1 MDYLRKTKT
10 NYMKKITTYEDLM
23 FDLIDNKIT
32 MVNPNEFQTIFKHHL
47 KISEVEGDIVECG
60 CWRGGF
66 SIFLSYI
73 FQDKNIWV
81 CDSFEGFQPLE
92 IAKHQYS
99 KERHTPQFTHNVVGP
114 LAISLE
120 EVKFHFKNY
129 GLGDQDRI
137 KFVKGFV
144 KDSLPNSG
152 IEKVALLRIDVDA
165 YSATLETLEELYDK
179 VQPGG
184 YIIFDDS
191 CLYET
196 LDAIKTFFKQKNLPE
211 TINHPVTGESLNINQ
226 RHTNDDS
233 GLPAG
238 CYIIK

>member
-1 MDYLRKTKT
+1 MKT
-10 NYMKKITTYEDLM
+10 ITTYEDLIQ
-23 FDLIDNKIT
+23 DLIDNKIT
-32 MVNPNEFQTIFKHHL
+32 MVRPDEFKTIFKHYEN
-47 KISEVEGDIVECG
+47 ISKVEGDVVECG
-60 CWRGGF
+60 VWRGGF

-81 CDSFEGFQPLE
+81 CDSYEGFQPLE
-92 IAKHQYS
+92 TAKHQYN
-99 KERHTPQFTHNVVGP
+99 KERHTPQYTHNAVGP
-114 LAISLE
+114 LGISLE
-120 EVKFHFKNY
+120 EVQSHFKTY
-129 GLGDQDRI
+129 GLENQDRI

-196 LDAIKTFFKQKNLPE
+196 LDAIKTFFKQRNLPE
-211 TINHPVTGESLNINQ
+211 FINHPVTDQPLNINL

-238 CYIIK
+238 CYIIKNN

>member
-1 MDYLRKTKT
+1 MKT
-10 NYMKKITTYEDLM
+10 ISTYEDLVQ
-23 FDLIDNKIT
+23 DLIDNKIT
-32 MVNPNEFQTIFKHHL
+32 MVNPNEFKTIFNHYDNIF
-47 KISEVEGDIVECG
+47 KIKGDIVECG
-60 CWRGGF
+60 AWRGGF
-66 SIFLSYI
+66 SIFLSHLFY
-73 FQDKNIWV
+73 DKNIWV

-92 IAKHQYS
+92 NAKHQYN
-99 KERHTPQFTHNVVGP
+99 KERHTPYFTHNTVGP

-120 EVKFHFKNY
+120 EVQSHFKTY
-129 GLGDQDRI
+129 GLGEETRI
-137 KFVKGFV
+137 KFLKGFV

-152 IEKVALLRIDVDA
+152 IEKIALLRIDVDA

-196 LDAIKTFFKQKNLPE
+196 LDAIKVFFKQRNLLE
-211 TINHPVTGESLNINQ
+211 IINHPVTGESLDINQ

-238 CYIIK
+238 CYIIKS

>member
-1 MDYLRKTKT
+1 MKT
-10 NYMKKITTYEDLM
+10 ITTHEDLVQ
-23 FDLIDNKIT
+23 DLIDNKIT
-32 MVNPNEFQTIFKHHL
+32 MVNPNEFQTIFKHYDNIS
-47 KISEVEGDIVECG
+47 KIEGDIVECG
-60 CWRGGF
+60 VWRGGF

-81 CDSFEGFQPLE
+81 CDSYEGFQPLE

-99 KERHTPQFTHNVVGP
+99 KERHTPNYTHNSIGP
-114 LAISLE
+114 LGISLE
-120 EVKFHFKNY
+120 EVQSHFRTY
-129 GLGDQDRI
+129 GLGEEERI
-137 KFVKGFV
+137 KFLKGFV
-144 KDSLPNSG
+144 KDTLPTSG

-179 VQPGG
+179 VQFGG

-196 LDAIKTFFKQKNLPE
+196 LDAIKVFFKQRNLSE
-211 TINHPVTGESLNINQ
+211 YLLHPVTNERLDLNI

-233 GLPAG
+233 GFPAG
-238 CYIIK
+238 CYIIKN

>member
-1 MDYLRKTKT
+1 
-10 NYMKKITTYEDLM
+10 MKSTESITTYEE
-23 FDLIDNKIT
+23 LIHDIIGNKIT
-32 MVNPNEFQTIFKHHL
+32 MVRLNEFNTIL
-47 KISEVEGDIVECG
+47 NNYENISNIDGDVVECG

-66 SIFLSYI
+66 SIFLSHV
-73 FQDKNIWV
+73 FSDKNIWV
-81 CDSFEGFQPLE
+81 SDSFQGFQPLE
-92 IAKHQYS
+92 GAKHQYE
-99 KERHTPQFTHNVVGP
+99 KERHTPLFTYNAIGP

-120 EVKFHFKNY
+120 EVKSHFEHY

-137 KFVKGFV
+137 KFLKGFV
-144 KDSLPNSG
+144 KDTLPTSG

-165 YSATLETLEELYDK
+165 YSATLEVLEELYNK

-196 LDAIKTFFKQKNLPE
+196 LDAIKYFFKEKNLPE
-211 TINHPVTGESLNINQ
+211 FILHPVTNEKLDLNKT
-226 RHTNDDS
+226 HTLDNS
-233 GLPAG
+233 GFPPG

>member
-1 MDYLRKTKT
+1 MKT
-10 NYMKKITTYEDLM
+10 ITTYEELIQ
-23 FDLIDNKIT
+23 DLIDNKIT
-32 MVNPNEFQTIFKHHL
+32 MVRPNEFKTIFNHFEN
-47 KISEVEGDIVECG
+47 ISKVEGDIVECG

-66 SIFLSYI
+66 SIFLSYV

-92 IAKHQYS
+92 NAKHKYD
-99 KERHTPQFTHNVVGP
+99 KERHTPYFTHNAVGP
-114 LAISLE
+114 LGISLE
-120 EVKFHFKNY
+120 EVQSHFKTY
-129 GLGDQDRI
+129 GLGNQDRI
-137 KFVKGFV
+137 KFLKGFV

-196 LDAIKTFFKQKNLPE
+196 LDAIKTYFKEKNLPE
-211 TINHPVTGESLNINQ
+211 IIYHPVSNQPLNLNIK
-226 RHTNDDS
+226 HTNDNS
-233 GLPAG
+233 GFPAG

>member
-1 MDYLRKTKT
+1 
-10 NYMKKITTYEDLM
+10 MKIISTYEDLIQ
-23 FDLIDNKIT
+23 DLISNKIT
-32 MVNPNEFQTIFKHHL
+32 MVNPNEFKTIFNHFD
-47 KISEVEGDIVECG
+47 KISKIEGDVVECG
-60 CWRGGF
+60 VWRGGF

-92 IAKHQYS
+92 TAKHQYD
-99 KERHTPQFTHNVVGP
+99 KERHTPSYTHNSVGP
-114 LAISLE
+114 LGISLE
-120 EVKFHFKNY
+120 EVQSHFKTY

-137 KFVKGFV
+137 KFLKGFV
-144 KDSLPNSG
+144 KDTLPTSG

-196 LDAIKTFFKQKNLPE
+196 LDAIKMFFKQRNLPE
-211 TINHPVTGESLNINQ
+211 YILHPITGEKLDINIK
-226 RHTNDDS
+226 HTNDDS

>member
-1 MDYLRKTKT
+1 MKT
-10 NYMKKITTYEDLM
+10 ITTYEDLVQ
-23 FDLIDNKIT
+23 DLIDNKIT
-32 MVNPNEFQTIFKHHL
+32 MVRPDEFKTIFKHCS
-47 KISEVEGDIVECG
+47 KITEVEGDVVECG
-60 CWRGGF
+60 VWRGGF
-66 SIFLSYI
+66 SIFLSYV

-81 CDSFEGFQPLE
+81 CDSYEGFQPLE
-92 IAKHQYS
+92 IAKHSYDR
-99 KERHTPQFTHNVVGP
+99 ERHTNHVTHNSVGP

-120 EVKFHFKNY
+120 EVQSHFKTY
-129 GLGDQDRI
+129 GLGDEERI
-137 KFVKGFV
+137 KFLKGFV
-144 KDSLPNSG
+144 KDTLPTSG
-152 IEKVALLRIDVDA
+152 IEKISLLRIDVDA

-191 CLYET
+191 NLYET
-196 LDAIKTFFKQKNLPE
+196 LDAIKTFFKQRNIAE
-211 TINHPVTGESLNINQ
+211 FINHPVTNQPLDINL